1 MPASLCFLFFLI
13 GCLDVWIRQDL
24 APEGSDLMRVVD
36 LHHVELLNDLLVDL
50 QSSLL
55 EWWHYRLTQV
65 DRDQVMQMRQ
75 VLDFFVSL
83 YKIGKINKQNTLLTF
98 SILSTIAPVSPC
110 FLNMVF
116 TVFFPVV
123 TLSRS
128 SYLDLFFFSFLL
140 IFSKIL
146 SLPESA
152 LLTEIISK
160 SSPLH
165 Q

>member
-1 MPASLCFLFFLI
+1 
-13 GCLDVWIRQDL
+13 
-24 APEGSDLMRVVD
+24 MRVVD
-36 LHHVELLNDLLVDL
+36 LHHVELLNNLLIDL

-75 VLDFFVSL
+75 ILDFFVSL
-83 YKIGKINKQNTLLTF
+83 YQIGKINKQNTLLTF

-110 FLNMVF
+110 DLNMVF
-116 TVFFPVV
+116 TVFRPVV

>member
-1 MPASLCFLFFLI
+1 LFFLI

-36 LHHVELLNDLLVDL
+36 LHHVELLNNLLIDL

-98 SILSTIAPVSPC
+98 SILSTIAPVSP
-110 FLNMVF
+110 
-116 TVFFPVV
+116 
-123 TLSRS
+123 
-128 SYLDLFFFSFLL
+128 
-140 IFSKIL
+140 
-146 SLPESA
+146 
-152 LLTEIISK
+152 
-160 SSPLH
+160 
-165 Q
+165 